1 MIQAVAA
8 VRITE
13 LEDKKNDSTMKQTE
27 ILSEQ
32 KLSVSSQDFRNFI
45 RTKTDSQ
52 FTRFPQRLIICSP
65 AKLRGFFFAFLAL
78 KKISNRVWNFCH
90 AQMRIPRN

>member
-8 VRITE
+8 VRIIE

-27 ILSEQ
+27 TLSEQ

-52 FTRFPQRLIICSP
+52 FTRFPE
-65 AKLRGFFFAFLAL
+65 
-78 KKISNRVWNFCH
+78 
-90 AQMRIPRN
+90 